1 MLVLR
6 EKTNHI
12 LLCHERS
19 QFKHSPESHILY
31 EALNPPT
38 SCSFQLTQH
47 WCITTRRTNV
57 YRDWFHDFGTQLHSG
72 HCQINRLHS
81 VCQGIGFEHVEIE
94 LVKVL
99 QLKYST
105 VSYTNKLY
113 EGKKKTLLTQILHP
127 KMLKLPKIIFFFRY
141 KPRFTREII
150 AKLLSDDNL
159 NAGDLHS
166 VLYKQVKKNV
176 QCWG

>member
-38 SCSFQLTQH
+38 SCSFQLTQC
-47 WCITTRRTNV
+47 WCIPTRRTNV
-57 YRDWFHDFGTQLHSG
+57 YRDWFHDFSTQLHSG
-72 HCQINRLHS
+72 QCQINRLHS
-81 VCQGIGFEHVEIE
+81 VHQGNGFEHVEIQ

-105 VSYTNKLY
+105 ISYTNKLY
-113 EGKKKTLLTQILHP
+113 EGNKKTLLTQTLHR
-127 KMLKLPKIIFFFRY
+127 KMLKLLPKIKNFFRLW
-141 KPRFTREII
+141 RATNL
-150 AKLLSDDNL
+150 ASLGKLLRSYFL
-159 NAGDLHS
+159 MII
-166 VLYKQVKKNV
+166 
-176 QCWG
+176 

>member
-38 SCSFQLTQH
+38 SCSFQLIQH
-47 WCITTRRTNV
+47 WCIPTHRTNV
-57 YRDWFHDFGTQLHSG
+57 YRDWIHDFGTQLHSG

-99 QLKYST
+99 QLKYPT

-113 EGKKKTLLTQILHP
+113 EGKKKTLLTQILHL
-127 KMLKLPKIIFFFRY
+127 KMLKLPKIKFLFACGRLQ
-141 KPRFTREII
+141 T
-150 AKLLSDDNL
+150 S
-159 NAGDLHS
+159 LHS
-166 VLYKQVKKNV
+166 GNY
-176 QCWG
+176 CEATF

>member
-47 WCITTRRTNV
+47 WCIPTHRTNV

-99 QLKYST
+99 QLKYPT

-113 EGKKKTLLTQILHP
+113 EGKKQNIVNSNLTSQNA
-127 KMLKLPKIIFFFRY
+127 KIAQNKIFVRLWQA
-141 KPRFTREII
+141 TNL
-150 AKLLSDDNL
+150 ASLGKLLRSYFL
-159 NAGDLHS
+159 MII
-166 VLYKQVKKNV
+166 
-176 QCWG
+176 